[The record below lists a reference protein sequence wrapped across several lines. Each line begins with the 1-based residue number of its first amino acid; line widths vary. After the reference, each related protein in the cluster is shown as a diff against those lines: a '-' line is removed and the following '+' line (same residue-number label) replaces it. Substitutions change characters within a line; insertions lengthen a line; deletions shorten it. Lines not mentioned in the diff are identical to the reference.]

1 MADPGNIIIIELV
14 AEIVAHV
21 NLLGLV
27 DDHLIVGQRKSD
39 HIIVVVIPCFAL
51 VLPRLLP
58 ISIVV
63 VVVVSVATTAIL
75 ASVVV
80 ATALASLT
88 VIVT

>member
-63 VVVVSVATTAIL
+63 VVVSVATTAIL